1 MFLAPSRSNPVT
13 MHLDDKHNALLK
25 THNQKRNVSRHIET
39 ERRYNLATPL
49 TIPTATYTTS
59 STSSVM
65 HAQLSSIEGRNV
77 KKMKL
82 TVQHPTIDYPTTV
95 SATCANG
102 ATTVQSSLHHPSNR
116 RVILSTADYMH
127 NDFCIL
133 KQSTRV
139 SSASTS
145 AKL

>member
-1 MFLAPSRSNPVT
+1 

-25 THNQKRNVSRHIET
+25 THNQKRNVSRHIAT

-77 KKMKL
+77 RKLKL
-82 TVQHPTIDYPTTV
+82 TIQHPIIDYPTIA
-95 SATCANG
+95 SAAHVND
-102 ATTVQSSLHHPSNR
+102 ATTVQFSLDHLSNR
-116 RVILSTADYMH
+116 KATPFIKDSMSDVS
-127 NDFCIL
+127 CIP
-133 KQSTRV
+133 KQST
-139 SSASTS
+139 
-145 AKL
+145 